1 MGNQWSTQFIPDKC
15 EVIGTTK
22 QTSTIVYP
30 YKEHNIDLKTKKML
44 GKKEKEK
51 KYKGK
56 SQQNMFKISIRILQY
71 CFAPNGKNHWHMKN
85 GT

>member
-30 YKEHNIDLKTKKML
+30 YKEHNIDLKTTKNVRKK
-44 GKKEKEK
+44 GKKKRNIKEK
-51 KYKGK
+51 ANKTCLRSQLEYCNTVLHPMGK
-56 SQQNMFKISIRILQY
+56 IIGI
-71 CFAPNGKNHWHMKN
+71 
-85 GT
+85 